1 MPSSNAV
8 SFSLALTNQKSANDD
23 GHSALRAR
31 IHAELDRAERPDLSR
46 EDMARRLNLSTR
58 SLSRHLQEEGC
69 CWRELLSDYRIQRA
83 RHLLGVSSDS
93 LEQIAERVGYAGAS
107 ALSNAFQR
115 RFGLSPTRFRRHA
128 SLQHLEIKKGT
139 AIMAVPNS

>member
-1 MPSSNAV
+1 MPSPNAV
-8 SFSLALTNQKSANDD
+8 SFCLAYANQKPANDD
-23 GHSALRAR
+23 DGHCTLQAR

-46 EDMARRLNLSTR
+46 DDMARRLNLSSR

-69 CWRELLSDYRIQRA
+69 CWRELLADYRIQRA
-83 RHLLGVSSDS
+83 RKLLWESNGS

-115 RFGLSPTRFRRHA
+115 RFGLSPTRFRTRD
-128 SLQHLEIKKGT
+128 
-139 AIMAVPNS
+139 